1 MRYDLVAK
9 IDIDGYFNTKKL
21 YLIVK
26 LDVLIEVI

>member
-1 MRYDLVAK
+1 MRYDVVAK
-9 IDIDGYFNTKKL
+9 IDIDGYFKIKKL